1 VLNARRLLSPVALI
15 TALGALA
22 LTAPAANAGAL
33 VASAGSCPDQVLS
46 QPFLPWSDPSLYT
59 PLSDGGFEAKADG
72 WDLRA
77 LAGTVRGNEPWSVA
91 GNGRYALSLPSGGA
105 ATSPVLCAGV
115 GHPTLRFF
123 AQRTGGSA
131 LAPLRVD
138 VLFEDATGAVNSLTI
153 GRLVGDGGWSPSPA
167 FVVGANLL
175 TLLPGDLTP
184 LEFRFTPEGGSSWTI
199 DDVFVDP
206 WRGS

>member
-1 VLNARRLLSPVALI
+1 VLNPRRLLSPVAVA

-22 LTAPAANAGAL
+22 LMAPAANAGPL
-33 VASAGSCPDQVLS
+33 VASAASCPDQALS
-46 QPFLPWSDPSLYT
+46 QPFLPWADPSLYT
-59 PLSDGGFEAKADG
+59 PLLDGGFEAKAQT

-77 LAGTVRGNEPWSVA
+77 LADTVAGNEPWMV
-91 GNGRYALSLPSGGA
+91 GDGGRYALSLPPGSA

-123 AQRTGGSA
+123 AQRTGGGS

-138 VLFEDATGAVNSLTI
+138 VLFEDATGAVNTVTI
-153 GRLVGDGGWSPSPA
+153 GRLLGDGGWSPSPL
-167 FVVGANLL
+167 FVVGVNLL
-175 TLLPGDLTP
+175 TLLPGNRTP

-206 WRGS
+206 WRGT

>member
-1 VLNARRLLSPVALI
+1 VLNTHRLLSPVALV

-22 LTAPAANAGAL
+22 LTAPAAGAGAL
-33 VASAGSCPDQVLS
+33 VASAGSCPDQALS
-46 QPFLPWSDPSLYT
+46 QPFLPWADPSLYT

-77 LAGTVRGNEPWSVA
+77 LADTVKGNEPWMA
-91 GNGRYALSLPSGGA
+91 GGEGRYALSLPAGSA

-123 AQRTGGSA
+123 AQRTGGGRLTA
-131 LAPLRVD
+131 LRVD
-138 VLFEDATGAVNSLTI
+138 VLFEDATGAVNTVTI
-153 GRLVGDGGWSPSPA
+153 GRLGGDGGWSPSPV

-175 TLLPGDLTP
+175 TLLPGDRTP
-184 LEFRFTPEGGSSWTI
+184 LQFRFTPEGDSSWTI

>member
-1 VLNARRLLSPVALI
+1 MLNPRRVLSPIAVA

-33 VASAGSCPDQVLS
+33 VAAAASCPAQSLS
-46 QPFLPWSDPSLYT
+46 QPFLPWADPSLYT
-59 PLSDGGFEAKADG
+59 PLPDGSFEAKAQG

-77 LAGTVRGNEPWSVA
+77 LADTVAGNEPWMV
-91 GNGRYALSLPSGGA
+91 GDGGRYALSLPAGSA

-123 AQRTGGSA
+123 AQRTGGSSV
-131 LAPLRVD
+131 APLRVD
-138 VLFEDATGAVNSLTI
+138 VLFEDATGAVNTVTI
-153 GRLVGDGGWSPSPA
+153 GRLLGDGGWSPSPL
-167 FVVGANLL
+167 FVVGVNLL
-175 TLLPGDLTP
+175 TLLPGDRTP

-206 WRGS
+206 WRGT